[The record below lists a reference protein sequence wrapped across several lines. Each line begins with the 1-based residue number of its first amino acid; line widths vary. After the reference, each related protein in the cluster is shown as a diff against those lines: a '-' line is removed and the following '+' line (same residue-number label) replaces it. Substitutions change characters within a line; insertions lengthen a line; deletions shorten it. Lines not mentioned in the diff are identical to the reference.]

1 MVKVNFDDFQ
11 FNTYKVS
18 HNYKIITEI
27 KKKISVNPLDHV
39 IEIQAMHTNAV
50 KKT

>member
-18 HNYKIITEI
+18 HIIKLLLKL
-27 KKKISVNPLDHV
+27 KKKISVIPLDHV